1 MAVEVAFEVFL
12 SDDFEDTPVPSHMA
26 KRPDLSNY
34 QRKIVD
40 RYYEHRDTIWATK
53 LNDLVGEIAI
63 AQSEA
68 LAADRGGDAKTR
80 DAAEKKLTKLWKSA
94 GEYLAKCGANPPTV
108 ERIAGQRDAKKL
120 GEAAGTVMMGKPVPV
135 FG

>member
-1 MAVEVAFEVFL
+1 
-12 SDDFEDTPVPSHMA
+12 MA

-68 LAADRGGDAKTR
+68 LAADRGGDARTR

-94 GEYLAKCGANPPTV
+94 GEYLTKCGATQATV
-108 ERIAGQRDAKKL
+108 DRIAGQRDAKKL
-120 GEAAGTVMMGKPVPV
+120 GEAAGAVMMGKAI
-135 FG
+135 G